1 MRCADSYVVA
11 VVVLRRCGIEYVGV
25 CENDEDKFATES
37 STTEARSLK
46 PAESW
51 EIDDANV
58 SAVIA
63 AVSDEV
69 EEEERLSNG
78 VVRAVKDEETLERP
92 AEDDESI
99 DDNCASV
106 WSELIWANEE
116 DVEDNVDERSV
127 RGVESDPREL

>member
-1 MRCADSYVVA
+1 MRCADSYIVT
-11 VVVLRRCGIEYVGV
+11 VVVFRRWGIEYVGV

-51 EIDDANV
+51 EIDDAAV

-69 EEEERLSNG
+69 EAEERVSSG

-92 AEDDESI
+92 AEADDRI
-99 DDNCASV
+99 DDNWASV
-106 WSELIWANEE
+106 WSELIWANED
-116 DVEDNVDERSV
+116 DVEDNVVESWV

>member
-11 VVVLRRCGIEYVGV
+11 VVVFRRCGIEYVGD

-37 STTEARSLK
+37 ATTEARSLK
-46 PAESW
+46 LEESW

-69 EEEERLSNG
+69 EEEERLSSG
-78 VVRAVKDEETLERP
+78 VVRAVKDEDTLARP
-92 AEDDESI
+92 AEDDERI

-106 WSELIWANEE
+106 WSELIWANDK

>member
-1 MRCADSYVVA
+1 M
-11 VVVLRRCGIEYVGV
+11 LRRWGIEYVGV
-25 CENDEDKFATES
+25 CERDEDKFATES
-37 STTEARSLK
+37 STAEARSLK
-46 PAESW
+46 PDESW
-51 EIDDANV
+51 EIEDAAV

-69 EEEERLSNG
+69 EEEERLSSG
-78 VVRAVKDEETLERP
+78 VVRAVKEEDTLARP
-92 AEDDESI
+92 AEADERI

-106 WSELIWANEE
+106 WSELIWANDE

>member
-25 CENDEDKFATES
+25 CESDEDKFATES

-69 EEEERLSNG
+69 EEEERLSSG
-78 VVRAVKDEETLERP
+78 VVRPVKDEETLARP
-92 AEDDESI
+92 AEADERM
-99 DDNCASV
+99 DDNWASV

>member
-11 VVVLRRCGIEYVGV
+11 VVVFRRCGIEYVGV

-51 EIDDANV
+51 EIEDAAE

-69 EEEERLSNG
+69 EEEERLSSG
-78 VVRAVKDEETLERP
+78 VVKLVKDEDTLARP
-92 AEDDESI
+92 AEADERI
-99 DDNCASV
+99 DDNWASV
-106 WSELIWANEE
+106 WSELIWANED
-116 DVEDNVDERSV
+116 DVEDNVDESWV